1 MAARVCASSDFSLVS
16 SSSAASAIC
25 FAYRGGI
32 FRAFI
37 IFDAISTLACH
48 DRAVFAI
55 FSGSCLPEHAAA
67 RRSMTTTAR
76 RMFWRLCEKRAQD
89 AHCPARRRVLGGATF
104 VCARHDAYGT
114 CAPIVIPS
122 VREGP
127 GRWGGAENQQS
138 CSPAQPDP
146 SLTLGMTCASVRVA
160 MRPLAYSLAYLQ

>member
-1 MAARVCASSDFSLVS
+1 MAARVCVSSDFSLVS

-55 FSGSCLPEHAAA
+55 LSGSCLPEHAAA

-89 AHCPARRRVLGGATF
+89 AHCPARRRFFGGATF
-104 VCARHDAYGT
+104 VCARHDAYGSCT
-114 CAPIVIPS
+114 NCHPE
-122 VREGP
+122 RERGTRAV
-127 GRWGGAENQQS
+127 GRCGEPTVLFS
-138 CSPAQPDP
+138 RPTR
-146 SLTLGMTCASVRVA
+146 SLAHARMTCASVRVA
-160 MRPLAYSLAYLQ
+160 MRPLAYSLAYSQ